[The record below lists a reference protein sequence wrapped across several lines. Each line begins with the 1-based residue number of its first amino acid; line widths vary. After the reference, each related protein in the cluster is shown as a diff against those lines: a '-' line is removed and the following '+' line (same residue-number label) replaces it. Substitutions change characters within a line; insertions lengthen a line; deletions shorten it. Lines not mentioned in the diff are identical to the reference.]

1 MAWRLRGTF
10 FENCSCDMVC
20 PCSTSG
26 LTMPAD
32 QERCRAVLVF
42 HVDSGWIEGVDV
54 SGLTVAVLADTPRVM
69 ADGGW
74 RVGLFMDE
82 AASREQAGMLEAVFS
97 GQLGGPM
104 ELLAPLIGEMLGVE
118 TAAIEYADDGRRH
131 RVKIGDFAEIE
142 VEDFVPPQTPEGE
155 VSRLTGIFHPANSTL
170 TIARATSSRV
180 SAFGLEFSNVEKN
193 GHSAP
198 FAWAA

>member
-1 MAWRLRGTF
+1 MAWRLEGTY

-20 PCSTSG
+20 PCTTSG

-32 QERCRAVLVF
+32 QERCRVVLVF
-42 HVDSGWIEGVDV
+42 HIDSGQIEGVDV
-54 SGLTVAVLADTPRVM
+54 SDLTVAVLADTPRVM
-69 ADGGW
+69 ADGNW
-74 RVGLFMDE
+74 RVGMFMDE
-82 AASREQAGMLEAVFS
+82 AASQEQADKLGAVFS

-104 ELLAPLIGEMLGVE
+104 GLLAPLIGEMLGVE
-118 TAAIEYADDGRRH
+118 VAAIEYADDGRRH

-155 VSRLTGIFHPANSTL
+155 VSRLTGMFHPANSTL
-170 TIARATSSRV
+170 TIARATTSRV
-180 SAFGLEFSNVEKN
+180 NAFGLEFSNIEKN

-198 FAWAA
+198 FTWAA